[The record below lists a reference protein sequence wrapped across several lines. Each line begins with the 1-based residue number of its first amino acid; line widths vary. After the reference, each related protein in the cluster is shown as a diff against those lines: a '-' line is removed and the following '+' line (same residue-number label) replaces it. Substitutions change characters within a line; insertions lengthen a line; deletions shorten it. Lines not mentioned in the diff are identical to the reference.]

1 MCIVRVLSPSSPTPT
16 PQPPSDF
23 TNDNDGGSN
32 RSRPRPAGLRN
43 VLAMGL
49 VSFFTDF
56 STEMILGIL
65 PLYIVNNL
73 GASKAI
79 LGTIEGSAELISYT
93 FRMVS
98 GSLSDK
104 IGKRKIFVIIGY
116 GLSTAS
122 KPFFAV
128 ATGWVEAF
136 TVRAIDRI
144 GKGIRTAPR
153 DALIADSIPETI
165 SGKAFGIHRT
175 IDQLGAILGPIA
187 AFAILQVMDI
197 RFVFLFSLIPGVV
210 AVIILIYF
218 VKEVAVVKR
227 HSSTKVTMLSNIG
240 SLVTKRENRPFIFL
254 LVVSGIFG
262 LGAFNFSFILLK
274 ASDLKVE
281 ESLIPIIYAV
291 INVAHT
297 AVGIPAGILADRIG
311 KEKVLI
317 IGYMV
322 FVVSTIL
329 MATLSGNPLS
339 AYILAL
345 VFGIY
350 LGIGETVQRAIIPK
364 YVPSDMR
371 GTAYGLYYLVAG
383 ITFFVANVVFGFLWD
398 VYALNIAVTYS
409 LVLSVGAIIGMF
421 VFIKG
426 YTNRNNISEITS
438 REL

>member
-1 MCIVRVLSPSSPTPT
+1 LPPN
-16 PQPPSDF
+16 PPSDYSNSNGSSS
-23 TNDNDGGSN
+23 NDK
-32 RSRPRPAGLRN
+32 PEPPGLRN
-43 VLAMGL
+43 VLALGL

-122 KPFFAV
+122 KPFFA
-128 ATGWVEAF
+128 ASTGWIEAF
-136 TVRAIDRI
+136 IVRATDRI
-144 GKGIRTAPR
+144 GKGVRTVPR
-153 DALIADSIPETI
+153 DALIADSVPETI

-187 AFAILQVMDI
+187 AFAILQVSDI
-197 RFVFLFSLIPGVV
+197 RYVFLFSLIPGAV
-210 AVIILIYF
+210 AVFILIYF
-218 VKEVAVVKR
+218 VKEVAVKR
-227 HSSTKVTMLSNIG
+227 HSSTKVTVLSNIG
-240 SLVTKRENRPFIFL
+240 SLVTKRENRPFVFL

-281 ESLIPIIYAV
+281 ESFIPIIYAV

-317 IGYMV
+317 IGYIV
-322 FVVSTIL
+322 FAVSTIL
-329 MATLSGNPLS
+329 MAILSESHLS

-345 VFGIY
+345 IFGTY

-364 YVPSDMR
+364 YVPSEMR

-383 ITFFVANVVFGFLWD
+383 VTFFAANVVFGFLWD
-398 VYALNIAVTYS
+398 AFTLNIAVLYS
-409 LVLSVGAIIGMF
+409 IVLSVGAIIGMF
-421 VFIKG
+421 VFVKE
-426 YTNRNNISEITS
+426 YSNRSNTS
-438 REL
+438 KVNSKEL

>member
-1 MCIVRVLSPSSPTPT
+1 MPPSSDYTNSNGNSSKEPK
-16 PQPPSDF
+16 PP
-23 TNDNDGGSN
+23 
-32 RSRPRPAGLRN
+32 GLRN
-43 VLAMGL
+43 VFAMGL

-79 LGTIEGSAELISYT
+79 LGTIEGSAELISYSM
-93 FRMVS
+93 RMVS

-136 TVRAIDRI
+136 IVRAIDRI
-144 GKGIRTAPR
+144 GKGVRTAPR

-227 HSSTKVTMLSNIG
+227 YSSTKVTMLSNIG
-240 SLVTKRENRPFIFL
+240 SLITKRENRPFVFL

-274 ASDLKVE
+274 ASDLKIE

-329 MATLSGNPLS
+329 MAILSENPLS
-339 AYILAL
+339 AYILAS

-364 YVPSDMR
+364 YVSSEMR

-383 ITFFVANVVFGFLWD
+383 VTFFVANVVFGFLWD
-398 VYALNIAVTYS
+398 VYTLNIAVTYS
-409 LVLSVGAIIGMF
+409 LVLSVGAILGMF

-426 YTNRNNISEITS
+426 YTNRNNMSEVTS

>member
-1 MCIVRVLSPSSPTPT
+1 LPPN
-16 PQPPSDF
+16 PPSDYSNSNGSSS
-23 TNDNDGGSN
+23 NDK
-32 RSRPRPAGLRN
+32 PEPPGLRN
-43 VLAMGL
+43 VLALGL

-79 LGTIEGSAELISYT
+79 LGTIEGSAELISYSM
-93 FRMVS
+93 RMVS

-136 TVRAIDRI
+136 IVRAIDRI
-144 GKGIRTAPR
+144 GKGVRTAPR

-197 RFVFLFSLIPGVV
+197 RFVFLFSLIPGAV
-210 AVIILIYF
+210 AVFILIYF
-218 VKEVAVVKR
+218 VKEVVVVKTY
-227 HSSTKVTMLSNIG
+227 SSNIR
-240 SLVTKRENRPFIFL
+240 SLITKRENRPFVFL

-274 ASDLKVE
+274 ASDLKIE
-281 ESLIPIIYAV
+281 ESFIPIVYIV
-291 INVAHT
+291 INVAHA

-317 IGYMV
+317 IGYIV

-329 MATLSGNPLS
+329 MAILSESQLS
-339 AYILAL
+339 AYILASI
-345 VFGIY
+345 FGIY
-350 LGIGETVQRAIIPK
+350 LGIGETIQRAIIPK
-364 YVPSDMR
+364 YVSSEMR

-383 ITFFVANVVFGFLWD
+383 ITFFMANVVFGFLWD
-398 VYALNIAVTYS
+398 AYTLNIAVLYS
-409 LVLSVGAIIGMF
+409 IVLSVGAIIGMLI
-421 VFIKG
+421 FIKQ
-426 YTNRNNISEITS
+426 NSNKSNTS
-438 REL
+438 KVKSRAL

>member
-1 MCIVRVLSPSSPTPT
+1 L
-16 PQPPSDF
+16 PPSD
-23 TNDNDGGSN
+23 GSI
-32 RSRPRPAGLRN
+32 SKEPKPPALRN

-122 KPFFAV
+122 KPFFA
-128 ATGWVEAF
+128 ASTGWIEAF
-136 TVRAIDRI
+136 IVRATDRI
-144 GKGIRTAPR
+144 GKGVRTAPR
-153 DALIADSIPETI
+153 DALIADSVPEMI

-197 RFVFLFSLIPGVV
+197 RFVFLFSLIPGAV
-210 AVIILIYF
+210 AVFILIYF
-218 VKEVAVVKR
+218 VKEVTIKR
-227 HSSTKVTMLSNIG
+227 HSSTKVTVLSNIG
-240 SLVTKRENRPFIFL
+240 SLVTKRENRPFVFL

-291 INVAHT
+291 INVAYT
-297 AVGIPAGILADRIG
+297 AVGIPADRIG
-311 KEKVLI
+311 REKVLI
-317 IGYMV
+317 IGYIV
-322 FVVSTIL
+322 FAVSTIL
-329 MATLSGNPLS
+329 MAILSESPLS

-345 VFGIY
+345 IFGTY

-364 YVPSDMR
+364 YVPSEMR
-371 GTAYGLYYLVAG
+371 GTAYGLYYLIAG
-383 ITFFVANVVFGFLWD
+383 VTFFAANIVFGFLWD
-398 VYALNIAVTYS
+398 AYTLNIAVSYS
-409 LVLSVGAIIGMF
+409 LVLSIGAIIGMF

-426 YTNRNNISEITS
+426 YSNRNKTSEVNS
-438 REL
+438 SEV

>member
-1 MCIVRVLSPSSPTPT
+1 M
-16 PQPPSDF
+16 PPSD
-23 TNDNDGGSN
+23 DSI
-32 RSRPRPAGLRN
+32 SKEPKPPGLRN
-43 VLAMGL
+43 VFAMGL

-79 LGTIEGSAELISYT
+79 LGTIEGSAELISYSM
-93 FRMVS
+93 RMVS

-104 IGKRKIFVIIGY
+104 IGKRKIFVLIGY

-122 KPFFAV
+122 KPFFAIT
-128 ATGWVEAF
+128 TGWVEAF
-136 TVRAIDRI
+136 IVRAIDRI

-210 AVIILIYF
+210 AIIILIYF
-218 VKEVAVVKR
+218 VKEVVVKR
-227 HSSTKVTMLSNIG
+227 YSSTKVTMLSNIG
-240 SLVTKRENRPFIFL
+240 GLVTKKENRPFVFL

-274 ASDLKVE
+274 ASDLKIE

-329 MATLSGNPLS
+329 MAILSENSLS
-339 AYILAL
+339 AYILASA
-345 VFGIY
+345 FGIY

-364 YVPSDMR
+364 YVSSEMR
-371 GTAYGLYYLVAG
+371 GTAYGLYYLVTG
-383 ITFFVANVVFGFLWD
+383 VTFFVANVVFGFLWD
-398 VYALNIAVTYS
+398 AYTLNIAVTYS
-409 LVLSVGAIIGMF
+409 LVLSVGAILGMF

-426 YTNRNNISEITS
+426 YTNRNNMSEVTS